1 MDNPYAK
8 LVYEANLAAA
18 VKAARCRAV
27 LLMDDNSREE
37 IAMFTAA
44 RKLDATGDGG
54 ESWVERYQQ
63 ALDIYNGLIAS
74 HDVKQVVAVPQM
86 AEESSL

>member
-1 MDNPYAK
+1 MQKSYAQ
-8 LVYEANLAAA
+8 LVYEADLAAA

-27 LLMDDNSREE
+27 LLMDDDSREE
-37 IAMFTAA
+37 IALFAAA

-54 ESWVERYQQ
+54 DGWIERYQQ
-63 ALDIYNGLIAS
+63 ALDIYNGIITS
-74 HDVKQVVAVPQM
+74 HDVKQVVAAPQM